1 MQGSFEFFLI
11 FAIIYVLLSWA
22 VYLPYRAGQIYL
34 GPVYCML
41 GAAYFVGF
49 VTRDLNWPIWL
60 ALVTAPV
67 AGGILA
73 FIPGL
78 GLRRAPGLAVAIAS
92 LSLVFI
98 LQTVILN
105 TDALGAKVGFFG
117 IPVLRAILPV
127 SIAGLMVAFFIVR
140 RIEKSII
147 GRSAEA
153 TFHSH
158 DLAACCG
165 LSPGNVGLF
174 LQTVSGMLSG
184 FAGAIFA
191 FQVGS
196 LFATAFGFA
205 MLLNT
210 VVIVFAGGAA
220 TMWGVLLLAPI
231 IWGFPLILPQAV
243 AEWKDVIYGVTLA
256 AIMIF
261 RREGL
266 ITKSTVRMVATRLG
280 INTLMNATKQQMD
293 K

>member
-1 MQGSFEFFLI
+1 MQSSFEIFLI
-11 FAIIYVLLSWA
+11 FAIMYVLLSWP

-67 AGGILA
+67 AGGVLA

-127 SIAGLMVAFFIVR
+127 SIAGLVVAFFIVR

-165 LSPGNVGLF
+165 LSPGNIGLF
-174 LQTVSGMLSG
+174 LQTVSGMLAG

-220 TMWGVLLLAPI
+220 TMWGVLILAPI
-231 IWGFPLILPQAV
+231 IWGFPLILPEAV
-243 AEWKDVIYGVTLA
+243 ADWKDVIYGVALA

-261 RREGL
+261 RPEGL
-266 ITKSTVRMVATRLG
+266 ITKTTVRAIASRL
-280 INTLMNATKQQMD
+280 TLKPRRSA
-293 K
+293 

>member
-1 MQGSFEFFLI
+1 MQSGFEIFLI
-11 FAIIYVLLSWA
+11 FAIMYVLLSWA

-34 GPVYCML
+34 GPIYCML
-41 GAAYFVGF
+41 GAAYFAGF
-49 VTRDLNWPIWL
+49 VTRDLDWPIWL
-60 ALVTAPV
+60 AMITAPI

-98 LQTVILN
+98 LQTIILN
-105 TDALGAKVGFFG
+105 TEALGAKVGFFG
-117 IPVLRAILPV
+117 IPPLHAILPA
-127 SIAGLMVAFFIVR
+127 SIAGLVVAFFVVR

-153 TFHSH
+153 TAHSH

-174 LQTVSGMLSG
+174 LQTVSGMLAV
-184 FAGAIFA
+184 FACAIFA

-205 MLLNT
+205 MLLNI
-210 VVIVFAGGAA
+210 VVIVFAGGAS
-220 TMWGVLLLAPI
+220 TMWGVLLLAPV
-231 IWGFPLILPQAV
+231 IWGFPLILPEVV
-243 AEWKDVIYGVTLA
+243 ADWKDVIYGVALA
-256 AIMIF
+256 TIMIF
-261 RREGL
+261 RPEGL
-266 ITKSTVRMVATRLG
+266 ITKATLRNIALRLG
-280 INTLMNATKQQMD
+280 MKAGRAV
-293 K
+293 